1 MGRKHSSTSAAR
13 VGRSRRAGQALEL
26 RKAGLTFRE
35 IGRRMGFSEQ
45 RAHALVTEELARL
58 NADRAEQADAVTRL
72 EVERLDA
79 LFAAVYPKALRGNM
93 GAVDRCLMIM
103 ARRAKMLGIDKEK
116 GGFGGVVMQNLN
128 VPAVEMTP
136 QQRVEAVRQVLCAAA
151 RPGGPNSE
159 AAQLLALM
167 DSADVPLTVEA
178 SPAAREA
185 EAEPV
190 QAGTNGNGRC
200 LPNGLRELPGGGPT
214 WKADDVLHDDD
225 APPPL
230 FE

>member
-1 MGRKHSSTSAAR
+1 VGVRNRVSLSKSS
-13 VGRSRRAGQALEL
+13 
-26 RKAGLTFRE
+26 LTFRE
-35 IGRRMGFSEQ
+35 IGRRMGFTEQ

-79 LFAAVYPKALRGNM
+79 LFAAVYPKALKGNM

-159 AAQLLALM
+159 AAHLLAMM
-167 DSADVPLTVEA
+167 DSEAAGAPLTVEA
-178 SPAAREA
+178 ASQPAAVEA
-185 EAEPV
+185 GTAQADGRQQQNNDAEP
-190 QAGTNGNGRC
+190 GINGNGRR
-200 LPNGLRELPGGGPT
+200 LPYGLKERAPEPSPREPY
-214 WKADDVLHDDD
+214 ADDDD
-225 APPPL
+225 PPPL
-230 FE
+230 EF